1 MSKITEVKA
10 RQVLDCKG
18 RPVAEVD
25 VVTESGFLGRA
36 GASTGSS
43 VGANESFVLRDGD
56 PGIYG
61 GMSVY
66 KAIANIRE
74 VLAPAILGMDVQDQ
88 EAIDR
93 KMIDQVGVVGDAPGN
108 GEEVL
113 EESQA
118 AVVAAHPGDGVSEF
132 SCAIHSAFVLSDI
145 DFSFS
150 PNRGC
155 YLAGEWGVGLPS
167 VHVRPGL
174 GRKEQGLT
182 RRLWGFQ
189 QIDRLE
195 SILKEHNIL
204 FPEFWDW

>member
-93 KMIDQVGVVGDAPGN
+93 KMIALDGTRYKTN
-108 GEEVL
+108 LGEM
-113 EESQA
+113 
-118 AVVAAHPGDGVSEF
+118 
-132 SCAIHSAFVLSDI
+132 
-145 DFSFS
+145 
-150 PNRGC
+150 
-155 YLAGEWGVGLPS
+155 PS
-167 VHVRPGL
+167 TRFPWPWPRQPRRRTICLFTGIWRPGRSL
-174 GRKEQGLT
+174 
-182 RRLWGFQ
+182 
-189 QIDRLE
+189 I
-195 SILKEHNIL
+195 S
-204 FPEFWDW
+204 